1 MVTGFGSEEVK
12 EDVVYGIGDLYL
24 GSNLSPSQLRREGF
38 EEKKVGGVFVA
49 ERTENGTTTYITLN
63 EATCE
68 FLDDV
73 HVLTLG
79 KREEN
84 VRRQHRKARS
94 YLDSQTGKY
103 GPLYERTDPDNPDE
117 RTDELMDTF
126 SDEEVNKL

>member
-73 HVLTLG
+73 PYSRKKRG
-79 KREEN
+79 KRKKTA
-84 VRRQHRKARS
+84 QK
-94 YLDSQTGKY
+94 
-103 GPLYERTDPDNPDE
+103 GP
-117 RTDELMDTF
+117 
-126 SDEEVNKL
+126 